1 MIREEDNWIC
11 NAREFEE
18 EDAEDLFFG
27 EEEADE
33 ETKRKTKLKIK
44 EAQDE
49 VKNAG
54 MLAVSEPE
62 WKGKLKKKLTDACTE
77 AWKEVNS
84 LDAPLLAKIVKCV
97 EKAGKA
103 TCFVLRRPNSERVD
117 PKRHRGGNG
126 TGCLLFPKSQYGWL
140 VITNN
145 HVIMDKEE
153 ASTAEVIFD
162 FNVDGNIERTRR
174 FSVSKLV
181 AADPRTENAKD
192 FSKLDF
198 SVLALNCDDDD
209 AEGNE
214 FLAQHA
220 LRFDETI
227 RVNAASN
234 KSFLE
239 FEGLNFRPLIAFS
252 HPHGLAK
259 RLSIGEYPD
268 ECVEYPIAHVIH
280 KLPTARG
287 SSGANLLYPSE
298 KTPQDFTHWNA
309 AFLHYRHGRAVAW
322 QAIGPKLGQEF
333 CSK

>member
-1 MIREEDNWIC
+1 MSGREGDWIC

-33 ETKRKTKLKIK
+33 ETKRKMK
-44 EAQDE
+44 EAQEE

-62 WKGKLKKKLTDACTE
+62 WKGKLKEKLTGACTE
-77 AWKEVNS
+77 DLKKKIT
-84 LDAPLLAKIVKCV
+84 LDAALLDEIVGHV
-97 EKAGKA
+97 EKAGEA
-103 TCFVLRRPNSERVD
+103 TCFVLRRPNSKRDD

-126 TGCLLFPKSQYGWL
+126 TGCLVFPKSQYGWL

-145 HVIMDKEE
+145 HVIKDEEE

-162 FNVDGNIERTRR
+162 FNVDGNIEGTRR

-220 LRFDETI
+220 LRFDETA
-227 RVNAASN
+227 RLNAASY
-234 KSFLE
+234 KTIRE

-252 HPHGLAK
+252 HPRGLAK

-268 ECVEYPIAHVIH
+268 ECVEYPIAHVTH
-280 KLPTARG
+280 KLPSTRG
-287 SSGANLLYPSE
+287 SSGANLLYPSV
-298 KTPQDFTHWNA
+298 KTPQDFTHWEA

-322 QAIGPKLGQEF
+322 QAIGPKLRQDF
-333 CSK
+333 YSKKT

>member
-1 MIREEDNWIC
+1 MSRKEGDWIC

-33 ETKRKTKLKIK
+33 ETNRKIK
-44 EAQDE
+44 EAQEE

-62 WKGKLKKKLTDACTE
+62 WKGKLIEKLTDACTE
-77 AWKEVNS
+77 AWKERITPDAAL
-84 LDAPLLAKIVKCV
+84 LDKIVRCV
-97 EKAGKA
+97 EKAGEA
-103 TCFVLRRPNSERVD
+103 TCFVLRRPNSKRVD

-126 TGCLLFPKSQYGWL
+126 TGCLVFPKSQYGWL

-145 HVIMDKEE
+145 HVIMDEEE

-162 FNVDGNIERTRR
+162 FNVDGNIEGTRT
-174 FSVSKLV
+174 FSVSELV
-181 AADPRTENAKD
+181 AADPSTENAKD

-209 AEGNE
+209 SEGNE

-220 LRFDETI
+220 LRFDESV
-227 RVNAASN
+227 RLNAAS
-234 KSFLE
+234 KKTILE

-252 HPHGLAK
+252 HPRGLAK

-268 ECVEYPIAHVIH
+268 KCVEYPIAHVTH
-280 KLPTARG
+280 ELPSTRG
-287 SSGANLLYPSE
+287 SSGANLLYPSG
-298 KTPQDFTHWNA
+298 KTPQDFTHWKA
-309 AFLHYRHGRAVAW
+309 GFLHYRHGRAVAW
-322 QAIGPKLGQEF
+322 QAIGPKLRQDF
-333 CSK
+333 FSK